1 MVAHGGTSVAGS
13 FIQTLTMVDIA
24 TGWTECLPLLTRQS
38 SLVVEAIK
46 ARGLQSAH
54 PRNAPVTATTFAKTL
69 GKRVTTGEPRAKHR
83 RTRRPYRTRVRM
95 QSKLG
100 RILLLSRAGSRSSR
114 H

>member
-1 MVAHGGTSVAGS
+1 M
-13 FIQTLTMVDIA
+13 
-24 TGWTECLPLLTRQS
+24 
-38 SLVVEAIK
+38 
-46 ARGLQSAH
+46 
-54 PRNAPVTATTFAKTL
+54 TATTFAKTL

-95 QSKLG
+95 QSKLD